1 MQVGDGAVM
10 TVFVVIRTGFQSDF
24 VAVKARFHFPH
35 FFRFDV
41 QGLGD
46 VLDFAA
52 LQAVMARLHAA

>member
-1 MQVGDGAVM
+1 MS
-10 TVFVVIRTGFQSDF
+10 VFVIIRTGFQSDF